1 MRRDFL
7 YIFYRKKSSGI
18 LNKNP
23 THFLSILPID
33 KSPGMWYNGRA
44 LTFLARVFSVKM
56 YNAQF
61 FRRIFV

>member
-23 THFLSILPID
+23 TNFLSILPID
-33 KSPGMWYNGRA
+33 KPPGMWYNGRPS
-44 LTFLARVFSVKM
+44 TCVPGVFSVKM